1 MDPSAIKRDKKYE
14 LNSAEQGKDDIESL
28 EEFERIQKIYDSVML
43 QEELKQTFQENI
55 RYKAKIKDIEDTFK
69 FEIEEKAA
77 AYKKFEAA

>member
-69 FEIEEKAA
+69 LEIEEKAA

>member
-55 RYKAKIKDIEDTFK
+55 RYKAKIKDIEDSFK
-69 FEIEEKAA
+69 LEIEEKAA

>member
-43 QEELKQTFQENI
+43 QEELKRTFQENI